1 MNKPITP
8 EQMSKWI
15 EDTWKRCQDEAWAR
29 TKEKLEN
36 PKTLAVFKRMK
47 DR

>member
-8 EQMSKWI
+8 KQMKKWI
-15 EDTWKRCQDEAWAR
+15 EDTWKRCQDEAW
-29 TKEKLEN
+29 
-36 PKTLAVFKRMK
+36 KRKK